1 MGGRGAWSG
10 VTARMRNYKRAII
23 RRRRVSDYLL
33 NPLKSKGKAE
43 FLKSLG
49 YHMRN
54 QDRLQSDIREGLKR
68 NKARYTEP
76 NKFGRVH
83 FQVNMTIGI
92 SKRAKVVTGWFMDE
106 GETAPQLAT
115 VRPYRGKKDDF

>member
-1 MGGRGAWSG
+1 MSP
-10 VTARMRNYKRAII
+10 RMRNYRRAVIA
-23 RRRRVSDYLL
+23 RERVSDYLL
-33 NPLKSKGKAE
+33 NPLKSKGKAA

-49 YHMRN
+49 YNMKN
-54 QDRLQSDIREGLKR
+54 QARLQADIRKGLKA

-83 FQVNMTIGI
+83 FQVNMVIGLD
-92 SKRAKVVTGWFMDE
+92 KQMKVATGWFMNKGDS
-106 GETAPQLAT
+106 APQLAS